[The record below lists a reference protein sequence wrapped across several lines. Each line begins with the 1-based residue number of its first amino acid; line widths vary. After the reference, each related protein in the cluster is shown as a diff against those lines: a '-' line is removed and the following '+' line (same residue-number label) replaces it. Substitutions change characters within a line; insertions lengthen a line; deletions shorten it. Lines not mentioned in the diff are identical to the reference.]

1 MLGNERGDYM
11 ALAQRLKYYR
21 KALKLTQQ
29 QVADALGI
37 QRSAY
42 AYYETDKSTP
52 KLNTL
57 RDLAKIFNVTVDS
70 LLGNEE
76 DENTGKILNVNS
88 SNSFIDNWSVNDK
101 FNQLSDY
108 EHSVLI
114 RLRLLSND
122 DKEDILKYIDKK
134 FDK

>member
-1 MLGNERGDYM
+1 M

-76 DENTGKILNVNS
+76 DDNTGSILNVNS

-108 EHSVLI
+108 EHCVLI